1 MINILQLRTSFRQQ
15 HGTGSYPQ
23 VIEFRRTVYWFLFS
37 QVLLCGLL
45 MSLQFSNLR
54 NETLIAADE
63 QQGKNFWFAL
73 LDIKL
78 WIKDHNYLNQF

>member
-1 MINILQLRTSFRQQ
+1 
-15 HGTGSYPQ
+15 
-23 VIEFRRTVYWFLFS
+23 
-37 QVLLCGLL
+37 